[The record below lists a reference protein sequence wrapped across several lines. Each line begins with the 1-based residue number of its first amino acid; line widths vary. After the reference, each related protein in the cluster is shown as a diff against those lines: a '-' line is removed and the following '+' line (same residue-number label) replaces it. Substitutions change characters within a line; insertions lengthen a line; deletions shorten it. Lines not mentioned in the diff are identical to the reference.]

1 MPKMKTHSAA
11 KKRLRLTGSGKVKR
25 HKSCKRHL
33 LTHKSKSQKRRLGRS
48 AVVKPCDMARV
59 RLLLCI

>member
-11 KKRLRLTGSGKVKR
+11 KKRLSLTGSGKVKR
-25 HKSCKRHL
+25 NSAWKRHL
-33 LTHKSKSQKRRLGRS
+33 LTHKSKTRKRRLNR
-48 AVVKPCDMARV
+48 AEVIKPCDMARV